1 MKNIK
6 FLFVLAIALVQL
18 SCQKNPFDELES
30 GGWNNERSVID
41 IKFENQVGKAT
52 ITRLDDETGKIEL
65 AINVTELPDL
75 SSIKL
80 LGLETSYQGKSTLA
94 VGDIVNFE
102 NPSKS
107 ITMTVTSPTGK
118 SREYTIVATEFEETL
133 VGVYDITGLV
143 LYGGTGPEYGGGGVL
158 NLTDKPWIW
167 PEDNGPQAELDNVLT
182 FELEGFTDEGNTFG
196 KVINDAGEDG
206 LYADFT
212 FVMDPVTDV
221 NHFYRKIPKGEGKWE
236 RNYTTGLVTF
246 IFADGS
252 KASGSFEGPGTEVV
266 YADEN
271 LSKTIENQAFAF
283 TLNGTDDWDNIYSDY
298 DKFVKKVRKYWIDIK
313 KREE

>member
-41 IKFENQVGKAT
+41 IRFENQVGKAT
-52 ITRLDDETGKIEL
+52 ITRLDDQSGRIEV
-65 AINVTELPDL
+65 AINVTDIPDL
-75 SSIKL
+75 SNIKL
-80 LGLETSYQGKSTLA
+80 LSLETSYQGNSTLA
-94 VGDIVNFE
+94 IGDVVSFE
-102 NPSKS
+102 NASKS
-107 ITMTVTSPTGK
+107 ISMTVTSPTGK

-143 LYGGTGPEYGGGGVL
+143 LYGGTGPEYGGGAVL
-158 NLTDKPWIW
+158 NLTDKPWVW

-182 FELEGFTDEGNTFG
+182 FELEGFTPEGNTFG
-196 KVINDAGEDG
+196 KVTNDSGEDG

-212 FVMDPVTDV
+212 YVMDPVTDV
-221 NHFYRKIPKGEGKWE
+221 NHFYRKIPQGVSKWE
-236 RNYTTGLVTF
+236 RNYATGLITF
-246 IFADGS
+246 TFEDGS
-252 KASGSFEGPGTEVV
+252 QTSGTLVGPGTEFV
-266 YADEN
+266 YDETI
-271 LSKTIENQAFAF
+271 SKTTENEAFAF
-283 TLNGTDDWDNIYSDY
+283 SLNGTDDWDNIYSDY
-298 DKFVKKVRKYWIDIK
+298 DKFVKKPRKYWIDIK